1 MRAASDRVRVQTKSG
16 EYQRSAVF
24 RRTIWTKQRV
34 ASRQRSLQSR
44 PGAPCCARRVG
55 SDRAARRV
63 RSRRTPLVLRRLN
76 ALAGHHERPHRS
88 HPTMQGSSP
97 NSPPPE
103 VKQVTLTVLRNSTT
117 HRDVTQL
124 LTTPPVFRHDFT
136 SRRHSSRVTRHQR
149 EIRHRGVDS
158 SPIAVAVGRD
168 VRSTVF
174 DHSSLSVGSIQLE
187 TFSSRV
193 MISPKNDA

>member
-136 SRRHSSRVTRHQR
+136 SRRHSSRVTRH
-149 EIRHRGVDS
+149 
-158 SPIAVAVGRD
+158 A
-168 VRSTVF
+168 
-174 DHSSLSVGSIQLE
+174 
-187 TFSSRV
+187 SRV
-193 MISPKNDA
+193 TSVRFDIVESTRRQLQLRWAGMCAKRYSTTAHYRLARSSWKHSQVA